1 MALISSRN
9 FLHNW
14 TPTKPITPPT
24 LKTGFRVIDEAI
36 GGLQAGCIQLVAG
49 RPGMGVSTTLRSI
62 AINALQQGARVLY
75 CTSGKPIAHEV
86 VRMLS
91 NVSRRVRI
99 DDIEWDTVSEEQRA
113 LLARAKAELAEHS
126 LSFSSEWSFLS
137 LLDDCRAF
145 LTNESS
151 RPALIVIDNPII
163 LNIDDTTDK
172 SVGQSL
178 SKLAHEFQV
187 PVLLAAGASPD
198 ADEKGIH
205 ETTLIDVAA
214 AHDLID
220 FADVVLFLRR
230 EEVYN
235 LDTEE
240 RGFACLKVV
249 RNRGKSIG
257 RYQFANFFGETSA
270 SRHDESIANW
280 RSS

>member
-14 TPTKPITPPT
+14 TPTKPLAPPT
-24 LKTGFRVIDEAI
+24 LKTGFRIIDEET
-36 GGLQAGCIQLVAG
+36 GGLQPGNIHLVAG

-62 AINALQQGARVLY
+62 AINVLRQGARVLY

-91 NVSRRVRI
+91 NIAQRVRI

-113 LLARAKAELAEHS
+113 LLAHAQRELAKHS
-126 LSFSSEWSFLS
+126 LSFSCERSFSS

-151 RPALIVIDNPII
+151 RPALIVIDNSIY
-163 LNIDDTTDK
+163 LDADGTTDK

-198 ADEKGIH
+198 ADGKGMH
-205 ETTLIDVAA
+205 ETALADVAA
-214 AHDLID
+214 AHDIID

-230 EEVYN
+230 EDVYN
-235 LDTEE
+235 PDTEE

-249 RNRGKSIG
+249 KNRGKFIG
-257 RYQFANFFGETSA
+257 RYQFANFFPETSA
-270 SRHDESIANW
+270 ILHDESVANW